1 METKYGTCCALKCG
15 TDDHNEGPRKN
26 ATEQKTIIDGE
37 ISSYE

>member
-1 METKYGTCCALKCG
+1 METKYRICCTLKCG

-26 ATEQKTIIDGE
+26 AAEQKIISVE